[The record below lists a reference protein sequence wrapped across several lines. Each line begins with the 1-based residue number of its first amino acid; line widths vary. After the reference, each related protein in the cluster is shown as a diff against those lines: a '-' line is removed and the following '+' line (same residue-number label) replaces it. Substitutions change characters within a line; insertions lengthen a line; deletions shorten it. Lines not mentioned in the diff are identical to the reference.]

1 MMIRTVLGDIDPQEL
16 GPCHMHEHLLG
27 RPPEPYASQD
37 PDLILDDVAAA
48 LVDLTHLAQAGGR
61 ALVEMT
67 PCDYGRDPAG
77 LAHISAASGIHIIA
91 VTGYLKESFC
101 GDLVAPMSDEQLV
114 AGMIRDVHTGMNDT
128 PYRAGVIK
136 AGSSHG
142 IITPTERRIFAAAA
156 AAHRATGAL
165 ISTHTEAGT
174 MGQEQVALLVG
185 AGVRPQRILIGHC
198 DRRLERDY
206 HLRLLEHGVT
216 IGFDQIGKHKYG
228 ADTERARLIAEYVA
242 LGYGTQICISCDI
255 ARRSNL
261 RGYTPS
267 APGFAHLWGPFRELL
282 QAAGVSPEA
291 FQQLTVEN
299 PRRCL
304 AFSV

>member
-1 MMIRTVLGDIDPQEL
+1 MMIRTVLGDIAPHAL

-27 RPPEPYASQD
+27 RPPAPHAHQD

-48 LVDLTHLAQAGGR
+48 LVDLTLLAQTGGR

-77 LAHISAASGIHIIA
+77 LAYVAAQSGVHIIA
-91 VTGYLKESFC
+91 VTGYLKETFC

-114 AGMIRDVHTGMNDT
+114 AGMLHDLTKGMGET
-128 PYRAGVIK
+128 TYRAGVIK

-142 IITPTERRIFAAAA
+142 IITPTERRIFMAAAE
-156 AAHRATGAL
+156 AHRATGAL

-206 HLRLLEHGVT
+206 HLRLLEQGVT

-242 LGYGTQICISCDI
+242 LGYAAHICISCDI

-261 RGYTPS
+261 RGYTAN
-267 APGFAHLWGPFRELL
+267 APGFAYLWGPFRELL
-282 QAAGVSPEA
+282 QEAGVSPAA